1 MLAGCTGGISWQ
13 TKHKDGRPGGYFIVT
28 FSNPAVGNVKCLAEH
43 YLKYNVNEGDI
54 DEQYDKMFDVMAE
67 RKKRCLIFQK
77 SPFHLVVV
85 FKDEDQSW

>member
-1 MLAGCTGGISWQ
+1 M
-13 TKHKDGRPGGYFIVT
+13 
-28 FSNPAVGNVKCLAEH
+28 H

-54 DEQYDKMFDVMAE
+54 DEQYEKMFDVMAE

>member
-43 YLKYNVNEGDI
+43 YLKYNHG
-54 DEQYDKMFDVMAE
+54 
-67 RKKRCLIFQK
+67 
-77 SPFHLVVV
+77 
-85 FKDEDQSW
+85 